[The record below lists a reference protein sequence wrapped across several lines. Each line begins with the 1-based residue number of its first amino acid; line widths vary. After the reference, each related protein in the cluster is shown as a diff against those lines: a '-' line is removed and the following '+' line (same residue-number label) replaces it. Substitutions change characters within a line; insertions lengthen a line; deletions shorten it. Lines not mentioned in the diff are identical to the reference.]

1 VEVAIASSRERH
13 GAPLAWQEHI
23 ATTVHMQSLVRA
35 SSCEFIKIYKIRCHR
50 MACRQLHSILSYLV
64 TLGADSHDI
73 KYETQFVVSIR
84 STPARA
90 TPIANN
96 VWNLA
101 QMLPFG
107 SNGTTRHL
115 GSTSGAHKYLC
126 QVLLYPLQVSTLTLV
141 LGLSGQI

>member
-1 VEVAIASSRERH
+1 
-13 GAPLAWQEHI
+13 
-23 ATTVHMQSLVRA
+23 
-35 SSCEFIKIYKIRCHR
+35 
-50 MACRQLHSILSYLV
+50 MAFRQLHSILSYLV